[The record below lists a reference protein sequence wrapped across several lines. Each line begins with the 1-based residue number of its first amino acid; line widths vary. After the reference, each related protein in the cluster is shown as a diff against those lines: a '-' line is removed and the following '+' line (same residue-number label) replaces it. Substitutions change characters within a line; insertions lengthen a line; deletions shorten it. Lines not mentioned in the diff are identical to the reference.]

1 MLYQICKISTTSF
14 AKAGTFPFEYCELSS
29 HT

>member
-1 MLYQICKISTTSF
+1 MLYQICKISTTPF
-14 AKAGTFPFEYCELSS
+14 TKTGTFPFEHCELSS